1 MINIVVFVVEGNSQ
15 SLRSAYF
22 LTQENKRLPDHV
34 VKRFKSS
41 SLISCS
47 QSCLQNAWC
56 TSANFVMSSKNGKG
70 TCELNKHERSL
81 FDVNS
86 NLHDQQGVIFT
97 MILKENLP
105 YDSETTKPPRRKKDF
120 TAKFTCRDSMEL
132 FVDGI
137 SLGKDN
143 GGWRTATDFVIPGN
157 TKIIAV
163 EAKSS
168 HYHPGILGSFS
179 NGLVTNSNWKCSE
192 RSHLRWNSPDFDDS
206 SWPAAWEVQRHGDGP
221 GGYIAGIDRTAKWI
235 WTFRQ
240 RLGSCY
246 CRLNLQ

>member
-1 MINIVVFVVEGNSQ
+1 MPSNPKRIIQNWATEPLFFFTTLPSQQLEGGTNKGRMTMQVWFIRLFESLLSSCFVAHEMKNVVTIMTPSI
-15 SLRSAYF
+15 
-22 LTQENKRLPDHV
+22 P
-34 VKRFKSS
+34 
-41 SLISCS
+41 
-47 QSCLQNAWC
+47 
-56 TSANFVMSSKNGKG
+56 
-70 TCELNKHERSL
+70 
-81 FDVNS
+81 
-86 NLHDQQGVIFT
+86 
-97 MILKENLP
+97 
-105 YDSETTKPPRRKKDF
+105 DF
-120 TAKFTCRDSMEL
+120 TATFTCRDSMEL
-132 FVDGI
+132 FADGI

-143 GGWRTATDFVIPGN
+143 GGWRTATDFVIPGD

-168 HYHPGILGSFS
+168 HYRPGILGSFS